1 MNRNSTQWTTV
12 IRPRTGWFDIN
23 IKEVWSYRDLV
34 RLFVRRDIVTRYKQ
48 TILGPLWLVIT
59 PLLTTI
65 VSTFVFGTVAGLESG
80 TVPYFI
86 FYFCGYTAWAYFAS
100 CITATAST
108 FTANAGIFGKVYFP
122 RLTMP
127 FASVTS
133 ALVSFGVQFAM
144 LIIFMLYYYIQ
155 GADIHPVWSLIW
167 VLPILIAEMALLGL
181 SFGILISSVTTKYR
195 DLTSVVPI
203 LVSMWQYLTP
213 VIYTV
218 DSLPEKYQSLSQ
230 LNPMAPIVE
239 AFRYI
244 LLGSGSG
251 VFNLEYILL
260 SIAELAFLLIF
271 GVVIFSR
278 VEKTFMDTV

>member
-1 MNRNSTQWTTV
+1 MNQHWTT
-12 IRPRTGWFDIN
+12 IIQPRTGWFDIN
-23 IKEVWSYRDLV
+23 LKEVWRYRDLV
-34 RLFVRRDIVTRYKQ
+34 KLFVRRDIVTRYKQ
-48 TILGPLWLVIT
+48 TILGPLWLFIT
-59 PLLTTI
+59 PLLTTL
-65 VSTFVFGTVAGLESG
+65 VSTFVFGTVAGLDSG

-133 ALVSFGVQFAM
+133 ALVSFGVQFVM
-144 LIIFMLYYYIQ
+144 LIFFMVYYTYL
-155 GADIHPVWSLIW
+155 GADIRPVWGMLW
-167 VLPILIAEMALLGL
+167 MLPILIAEMALLGL
-181 SFGILISSVTTKYR
+181 GFGIIISSVTTKYR
-195 DLTSVVPI
+195 DLTSIVPI

-218 DSLPEKYQSLSQ
+218 DSLPEKYQSISQ

-244 LLGSGSG
+244 LLGPGAG
-251 VFNLEYILL
+251 VFNVEYIIL
-260 SIAELAFLLIF
+260 SIVELFILLF
-271 GVVIFSR
+271 FRVVIFSR

>member
-1 MNRNSTQWTTV
+1 MNQHWTTI

-23 IKEVWSYRDLV
+23 LKEVWRYRDLV
-34 RLFVRRDIVTRYKQ
+34 KLFVRRDIVTRYKQ
-48 TILGPLWLVIT
+48 TILGPLWLLIT

-65 VSTFVFGTVAGLESG
+65 VSTFVFGTVAGLDSG

-127 FASVTS
+127 LASVTS
-133 ALVSFGVQFAM
+133 ALVAFAVQFAM
-144 LIIFMLYYYIQ
+144 LIFFMIYYYFF
-155 GADIHPVWSLIW
+155 GADIRPVWSLIW
-167 VLPILIAEMALLGL
+167 MLPILIAEMALMGL
-181 SFGILISSVTTKYR
+181 AFGIIISSVTTKYR
-195 DLTSVVPI
+195 DLTSIVPI
-203 LVSMWQYLTP
+203 LVSLWQYLTP

-218 DSLPEKYQSLSQ
+218 SSLPEKYQGISQ
-230 LNPMAPIVE
+230 LNPMASIVE

-251 VFNLEYILL
+251 VFNVEYLLL
-260 SIAELAFLLIF
+260 SIAELTILLFL

>member
-1 MNRNSTQWTTV
+1 MNQHWTTI

-23 IKEVWSYRDLV
+23 IKEVWRYRDLV
-34 RLFVRRDIVTRYKQ
+34 KLFVRRDIVTRYKQ
-48 TILGPLWLVIT
+48 TILGPLWLFIT

-65 VSTFVFGTVAGLESG
+65 VSTFVFGTVAGLDSG

-86 FYFCGYTAWAYFAS
+86 FYFCGYAAWAYFAS

-127 FASVTS
+127 FASVSS

-144 LIIFMLYYYIQ
+144 LICFMIYYYFL
-155 GADIHPVWSLIW
+155 GADIRPVWGLIW

-181 SFGILISSVTTKYR
+181 SFGIIISSVTTKYR
-195 DLTSVVPI
+195 DLTSIVPI

-218 DSLPEKYQSLSQ
+218 NSLPEKYQSISQ
-230 LNPMAPIVE
+230 LNPMAPITE

-244 LLGSGSG
+244 LLGPGAG
-251 VFNLEYILL
+251 GFNVEYLLL
-260 SIAELAFLLIF
+260 SIAELAILLFF

>member
-144 LIIFMLYYYIQ
+144 LIIFILYYYIQ

-230 LNPMAPIVE
+230 LNPMAPVVE

-260 SIAELAFLLIF
+260 SIAELAFLLIL

>member
-1 MNRNSTQWTTV
+1 MNQHWTTV

-23 IKEVWSYRDLV
+23 IREVWQYRDLV
-34 RLFVRRDIVTRYKQ
+34 KLFVRRDIVTRYKQ

-59 PLLTTI
+59 PLLTTL
-65 VSTFVFGTVAGLESG
+65 VSTFVFGTVAGLDSG

-133 ALVSFGVQFAM
+133 ALVSFAVQFAM
-144 LIIFMLYYYIQ
+144 LIIFMIYYYSL
-155 GADIHPVWSLIW
+155 GADIRPVWGLIW
-167 VLPILIAEMALLGL
+167 VLPILIVEMALLGL
-181 SFGILISSVTTKYR
+181 SFGIIISSVTTKYR
-195 DLTSVVPI
+195 DLTSIVPI

-218 DSLPEKYQSLSQ
+218 DSLPEKYQSISQ
-230 LNPMAPIVE
+230 INPMAPIVE

-244 LLGSGSG
+244 LLGPGSG
-251 VFNLEYILL
+251 IFNVEYLL
-260 SIAELAFLLIF
+260 FSIAELAILLFF

>member
-1 MNRNSTQWTTV
+1 MNQQWTTI

-23 IKEVWSYRDLV
+23 LREVWRYRDLV
-34 RLFVRRDIVTRYKQ
+34 KLFVRRDIVTRYKQ
-48 TILGPLWLVIT
+48 TILGPLWLFIT
-59 PLLTTI
+59 PLLTTL
-65 VSTFVFGTVAGLESG
+65 VSTFVFGTVAGLDSG

-108 FTANAGIFGKVYFP
+108 FTANAGIFGKVFFP

-133 ALVSFGVQFAM
+133 ALVAFGVQFAM
-144 LIIFMLYYYIQ
+144 LIFFMVYYSIL
-155 GADIHPVWSLIW
+155 GADIRPVWGLLW
-167 VLPILIAEMALLGL
+167 LLPVLIAEMALLGL
-181 SFGILISSVTTKYR
+181 GFGIIISSVTTKYR
-195 DLTSVVPI
+195 DLTAIVPI
-203 LVSMWQYLTP
+203 MITMWQYLTP

-218 DSLPEKYQSLSQ
+218 DSLPEKYQAISQ
-230 LNPMAPIVE
+230 INPMAPVVE

-244 LLGSGSG
+244 LLGPGAGTLTPEFLVLSI
-251 VFNLEYILL
+251 VELLILL
-260 SIAELAFLLIF
+260 FF